1 MLEELSSRVE
11 RVVATQAD
19 HPRAP
24 SAEWIAEQ
32 VEKAGLAVEV
42 VTPAAAAL
50 DRALELAGQHKL
62 VLTAGSVAFA
72 GEVSTAWQKRNG

>member
-1 MLEELSSRVE
+1 MLAELGSRVE

-32 VEKAGLAVEV
+32 VGKTGLPVEA
-42 VTPAAAAL
+42 VTPVAAAL
-50 DRALELAGQHKL
+50 DRALELAGEQKL
-62 VLTAGSVAFA
+62 ILTAGSVAFA
-72 GEVSTAWQKRNG
+72 GEVSIAWQKCNG